1 MRWTIVTPSTGTHIV
16 YTQHYVSWDM
26 EISVTKVS
34 GNVELVEKICPLWL
48 TLCTLCY
55 VWSWAWILFGR
66 NHAHEMFDHK
76 CVLVGWLG
84 RPLHCTV
91 SHANFLFAMMQY
103 LDWRH
108 RSGAWVSWLKY
119 LLLWENDR
127 IKIEMKSWKWRGS
140 KKLHLMLVLAGQWT
154 WYQPDKCQTAAAPLG
169 TTRYP
174 YHGHHQSEIKHLSG
188 HSFTRPRHWRLGT
201 SG

>member
-1 MRWTIVTPSTGTHIV
+1 MDDSNAIYWHPHHIV

-76 CVLVGWLG
+76 CVLSGWLG
-84 RPLHCTV
+84 RPLH
-91 SHANFLFAMMQY
+91 SFACKFCIGY
-103 LDWRH
+103 DAISTLLCRH
-108 RSGAWVSWLKY
+108 CVQAAWVGWLKY
-119 LLLWENDR
+119 CLLQKASTQPAATVGRRLPQRCLR
-127 IKIEMKSWKWRGS
+127 ISSADSRHRIRGQNS
-140 KKLHLMLVLAGQWT
+140 CKEQIRVV
-154 WYQPDKCQTAAAPLG
+154 
-169 TTRYP
+169 
-174 YHGHHQSEIKHLSG
+174 
-188 HSFTRPRHWRLGT
+188 
-201 SG
+201 